1 MGVLENFPGVVEEVA
16 FNPDRILREAGDE
29 KYRLFLLRLAPV
41 VRARSNK
48 QTHPTHRDRWQFNGV
63 TLHVLHPA
71 GADRL
76 EALARGMRNGGSLI
90 VAEYEGT
97 RLLCALVGLDG
108 RLVEV
113 EVDLGPGLPAFNVV
127 VLADGTQERVTFS
140 EELERAVVRTM
151 AEMRRILATGEPPGP
166 RWVGKKVPGLR
177 LPAGVLG
184 R

>member
-97 RLLCALVGLDG
+97 RLLCAL
-108 RLVEV
+108 
-113 EVDLGPGLPAFNVV
+113 
-127 VLADGTQERVTFS
+127 
-140 EELERAVVRTM
+140 
-151 AEMRRILATGEPPGP
+151 
-166 RWVGKKVPGLR
+166 
-177 LPAGVLG
+177 AGVNA
-184 R
+184 RDRDEWQA

>member
-48 QTHPTHRDRWQFNGV
+48 QTHPTHCDRWQFNGV

-127 VLADGTQERVTFS
+127 GLPDGRGDPGG
-140 EELERAVVRTM
+140 
-151 AEMRRILATGEPPGP
+151 TGAGPGGDP
-166 RWVGKKVPGLR
+166 QLGLR
-177 LPAGVLG
+177 VPEQASLPMLNTASWTKGSSG
-184 R
+184 P